1 MINLTFSSEAGTTSS
16 RKVARVTG
24 FRHDNLMS
32 RIKGYRETLDYLNLN
47 TEEFFI
53 ESTYVNSKDA
63 EQPCY
68 IITSKGCEMVASIMV
83 NQLSKALSGITVSQ
97 KDIEKEIAI
106 TVEKRGNL

>member
-53 ESTYVNSKDA
+53 ESTYVNSKD
-63 EQPCY
+63 EERPCY
-68 IITSKGCEMVASIMV
+68 LITSKGGEMVASIMLS
-83 NQLSKALSGITVSQ
+83 QLSKVLSGAPICEKEIQ
-97 KDIEKEIAI
+97 KEIAI